1 MALRPGPNDRSA
13 RVYYS
18 TRDNPYGPTIHP
30 GYAIQTLTPLA
41 VACLAVLVE
50 RPMHPYE
57 LYSLLK
63 ERHEDSIVK
72 LNPGSLYHTVERLAR
87 HGLAEQVGTERAGN
101 RPERTTYAITPAGRA
116 ALVERISDMLGAP
129 VNEYP
134 QFPLALSEAH
144 NLPREQVIGHL
155 ADRAERLEAMLGEAD
170 ALIDEARGA
179 GVPEAYWF
187 VLDHRRAL
195 QSAELAWIRS
205 LIARLHSK
213 EFPWPLE
220 ITKRP

>member
-1 MALRPGPNDRSA
+1 MGRPTDGHRS
-13 RVYYS
+13 RE
-18 TRDNPYGPTIHP
+18 H
-30 GYAIQTLTPLA
+30 AIRTLTPLA

-57 LYSLLK
+57 LFSLLR
-63 ERHEDSIVK
+63 ERHADSIVK
-72 LNPGSLYHTVERLAR
+72 VNPGSLYHTVERLAR
-87 HGLAEQVGTERAGN
+87 HGLAEPVATERAGN

-116 ALVERISDMLGAP
+116 ALVASVSDMLGAP

-134 QFPLALSEAH
+134 QFPLALGEAH

-155 ADRAERLEAMLGEAD
+155 EDRAERLEAMLREAD
-170 ALIDEARGA
+170 ALIDEVSEA

-187 VLDHRRAL
+187 VVDYRRTV
-195 QSAELAWIRS
+195 QTAELAWIRS
-205 LIARLHSK
+205 LTARLHSK

-220 ITKRP
+220 TTTRP